1 VLVKKFREISI
12 PNKWR
17 AAFGGDTESIRWGN
31 VIATGTFGVVKEA
44 TSGTHGAVAIKTQSF
59 PLKPNTGLLDKL
71 TRCVPYDCFSRSVE
85 LTSYAVRRVVLIRS

>member
-1 VLVKKFREISI
+1 MLVKKFREISI

-17 AAFGGDTESIRWGN
+17 AAFDGDTESIRWGN

-44 TSGTHGAVAIKTQSF
+44 TSGTHGAVAIKTQTF

-71 TRCVPYDCFSRSVE
+71 TRCVPYVCFSRLVE
-85 LTSYAVRRVVLIRS
+85 LPSYAVRRVVLVRS